1 MKHCLSVA
9 RKMQDIVERNPEKY
23 DISSEDAFLLGF
35 LHDIGYEFAE
45 DQKEHAKVG
54 GLLLKRQNY
63 KYWQEIYY
71 HGFAQKEYD
80 TPELWLLNYVD
91 MITSPTGD
99 YITVRQRIDDIADRY
114 GNDSWQIK
122 ESVDLSIMLDANG
135 YNI

>member
-1 MKHCLSVA
+1 
-9 RKMQDIVERNPEKY
+9 MQDIVERNPEKF

-99 YITVRQRIDDIADRY
+99 YITVKQRIDDIADRY